1 MKSLVCIDSN
11 AMTYLVDAIMNGGR
25 PSGNV
30 SDEKIALLRSY
41 LYREDTLYIS
51 PTVKEEYEKIKD
63 GIKRQNHKGIAD
75 IILGDVSPPDRTLI
89 DSRTSEYSSY
99 HKGEKNKK
107 DCKILAEA
115 ELSGSEILLTYDQ
128 TLLKNLKGKTHK
140 IKIYEPSEYWN
151 NIGIANGCKP
161 VRAPHTSN
169 PLSQET
175 WWIW

>member
-1 MKSLVCIDSN
+1 MNSLVCIDSN
-11 AMTYLVDAIMNGGR
+11 AMTYLVEAIMNGGK

-30 SDEKIALLRSY
+30 ADEKIALLRSY

-51 PTVKEEYEKIKD
+51 PTVKEEYDKIKD
-63 GIKRQNHKGIAD
+63 EIKRQDHQGIAD
-75 IILGDVSPPDRTLI
+75 IILGDLSPSDITLI
-89 DSRTSEYSSY
+89 QSRASDYST
-99 HKGEKNKK
+99 HHQGEKNKK

-115 ELSGSEILLTYDQ
+115 ELSGCDILLTYDQ

-140 IKIYEPSEYWN
+140 VQLREPSEYWN
-151 NIGIANGCKP
+151 SIGIMKGGKP

-169 PLSQET
+169 PLSRET